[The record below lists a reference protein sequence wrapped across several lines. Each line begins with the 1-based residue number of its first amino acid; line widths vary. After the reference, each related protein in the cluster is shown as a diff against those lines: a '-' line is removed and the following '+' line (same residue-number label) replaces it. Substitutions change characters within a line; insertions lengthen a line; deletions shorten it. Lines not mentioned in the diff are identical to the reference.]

1 MRCRALRELGA
12 RVAAGTT
19 YDEIARAAG
28 STRSSVCH
36 WFAEHQRPRLA
47 CRIRLRDRMGI
58 AVIWWQSDAWL
69 AKYETTPGIDA
80 ALAEA
85 S

>member
-1 MRCRALRELGA
+1 MRCRALRELGQ
-12 RVAAGTT
+12 RVASGTT

-36 WFAEHQRPRLA
+36 WFAGHRRPRLA

-69 AKYETTPGIDA
+69 SKYEATPGIDA